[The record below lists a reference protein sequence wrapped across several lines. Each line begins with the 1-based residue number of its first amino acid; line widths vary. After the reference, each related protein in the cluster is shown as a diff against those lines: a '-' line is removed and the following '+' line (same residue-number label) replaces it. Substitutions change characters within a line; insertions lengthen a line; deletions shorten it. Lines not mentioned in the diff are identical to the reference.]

1 MLGEAGRIS
10 FSEQGFAHL
19 PGALPPDTLARVSAF
34 IDRLMI
40 PEPLKRRLVMPS
52 PAGPV
57 VTNLDFLLDWGDP
70 ALLEL
75 LALPSLMD
83 TVAAICGPDFFP
95 VQEFAVIKHP
105 GDGLPV
111 LWHLDMPNRRSGPAC
126 TLGVYLDD
134 SRPGHGAL
142 RFVPGSHL
150 SDDPIEA
157 IVRHDAVEVPARA
170 GDAIL
175 HDMLTA
181 HSSCVMTAGTRR
193 RVIYLEFLSV
203 ALAQAEAL
211 YPPEFI
217 ARRQRLMYAAQR
229 YRSALSPDEPCFA
242 PGFADPAP
250 GDRDRA
256 VVEVL
261 REVHNTQV
269 RPQPA
274 KYAMPSAVS
283 ASA

>member
-1 MLGEAGRIS
+1 MLGEAGRRS
-10 FSEQGFAHL
+10 FAEQGFAHL
-19 PGALPPDTLARVSAF
+19 PGVLPADTLGRASVF

-40 PEPLKRRLVMPS
+40 PEPLERRLVMPS

-75 LALPSLMD
+75 LALPDLMD
-83 TVAAICGPDFFP
+83 QVAAICGPDFFP

-111 LWHLDMPNRRSGPAC
+111 LWHRDMPNRRSGPAC
-126 TLGVYLDD
+126 TLGIYLDE
-134 SRPGHGAL
+134 SLPGHGAL

-157 IVRHDAVEVPARA
+157 IAQLPAIEVPARA
-170 GDAIL
+170 GDAIM

-181 HSSCVMTAGTRR
+181 HSSSAMTAGARR

-217 ARRQRLMYAAQR
+217 AGRQRLMYAAQR
-229 YRSALSPDEPCFA
+229 YRSALCPGEPCFA
-242 PGFADPAP
+242 PDFADPAP
-250 GDRDRA
+250 GDQDRC

-261 REVHNTQV
+261 REVHDTQV

-274 KYAMPSAVS
+274 KYAMLPL
-283 ASA
+283 ASDLA

>member
-1 MLGEAGRIS
+1 MLGEAGHRS
-10 FSEQGFAHL
+10 FTEQGFAHL
-19 PGALPPDTLARVSAF
+19 SGAVPDDTLARVSASV
-34 IDRLMI
+34 DKLLV
-40 PEPLKRRLVMPS
+40 PEPLERRLVMPS

-75 LALPSLMD
+75 LALPALMD
-83 TVAAICGPDFFP
+83 PVAAICGPDFFP

-134 SRPGHGAL
+134 SLSGHGAL

-150 SDDPIEA
+150 SDDPIETIA
-157 IVRHDAVEVPARA
+157 QLAAVEVPARA
-170 GDAIL
+170 GDAIV

-181 HSSCVMTAGTRR
+181 HSSFAMTAGTRR

-203 ALAQAEAL
+203 ALAHAEAL

-229 YRSALSPDEPCFA
+229 YRSELCPGEPCFA

-250 GDRDRA
+250 GDRDRC

-261 REVHNTQV
+261 REVHDTQV

-274 KYAMPSAVS
+274 KYAMASAVS
-283 ASA
+283 APA

>member
-1 MLGEAGRIS
+1 MTGEAGRRS
-10 FSEQGFAHL
+10 FREEGFAHL
-19 PGALPPDTLARVSAF
+19 PGAVPADTLGRVGAF
-34 IDRLMI
+34 LDRLMV
-40 PEPLKRRLVMPS
+40 PEPHERRLVMPS

-57 VTNLDFLLDWGDP
+57 VTNCDVLLDWGDP
-70 ALLEL
+70 APLEL
-75 LALPSLMD
+75 LAVPALME

-111 LWHLDMPNRRSGPAC
+111 LWHIDMPHRRSGPAC

-134 SRPGHGAL
+134 SLAGQGAL
-142 RFVPGSHL
+142 RLVPGSHL
-150 SDDPIEA
+150 SDEPIEA
-157 IVRHDAVEVPARA
+157 LAQQAAIEVPVRA
-170 GDAIL
+170 GDAIV

-181 HSSCVMTAGTRR
+181 HSSSAMTAGTRR

-203 ALAQAEAL
+203 ALAEAEAL

-217 ARRQRLMYAAQR
+217 AQRQRILFAAQR
-229 YRSALSPDEPCFA
+229 YRAALCPDAPCFV

-250 GDRDRA
+250 GDRHRS

-261 REVHNTQV
+261 REVHDTPV

-274 KYAMPSAVS
+274 RYAMPTAVR
-283 ASA
+283 APA

>member
-1 MLGEAGRIS
+1 MLGDAARRT
-10 FSEQGFAHL
+10 FAEQGFAHL
-19 PGALPPDTLARVSAF
+19 PGVLPADTFARVSAC

-40 PEPLKRRLVMPS
+40 PEPLGRRLVMPS

-75 LALPSLMD
+75 LAVPALMEP
-83 TVAAICGPDFFP
+83 VAAICGPDFFP

-105 GDGLPV
+105 GDELPV
-111 LWHLDMPNRRSGPAC
+111 LWHIDMPNRRSGPAC

-134 SRPGHGAL
+134 SLPGHGAL

-150 SDDPIEA
+150 SDEPIEA
-157 IVRHDAVEVPARA
+157 IAQLAAVEVPARA
-170 GDAIL
+170 GDAIV

-181 HSSCVMTAGTRR
+181 HSSGAMTAGTRR

-211 YPPEFI
+211 YPPEFM
-217 ARRQRLMYAAQR
+217 ARRQRLMYAARR
-229 YRSALSPDEPCFA
+229 YRLALCPDEPCFA

-250 GDRDRA
+250 ADRDQA

-261 REVHNTQV
+261 REVHDTQV

-274 KYAMPSAVS
+274 KYAMP
-283 ASA
+283 